1 MLRRKVICL
10 TLMMLTVICQFAP
23 FAHADDGD
31 WTPTNIPQWWWI
43 YVKIFK
49 QPPPHWTDMVD
60 LATVAVAKGRVDPAT
75 QDMTDTVVY
84 SVKNS
89 SKDYIKC
96 DGSVTLLHT
105 V

>member
-10 TLMMLTVICQFAP
+10 ALLMLTALCQFAP

-43 YVKIFK
+43 YVKMFN
-49 QPPPHWTDMVD
+49 QPPPHWIQEVGP
-60 LATVAVAKGRVDPAT
+60 ATVAVMKVRVDPAT

-84 SVKNS
+84 SLKNS
-89 SKDYIKC
+89 TKNYVKC
-96 DGSVTLLHT
+96 DGSVTI
-105 V
+105 